1 MANAITDPR
10 LEINGIAIQVV
21 PNTIFYKRGVGE
33 VKVKAASLGADVTV
47 PIFETD
53 KTTAV
58 GELQFQ
64 IFPTNELIA
73 QIQSFQD
80 SGNNNTI
87 SLTDTNN
94 FVKTAN
100 NQKIATTDPEIK
112 VGADQTI
119 EIICM
124 GGNFV

>member
-10 LEINGIAIQVV
+10 LEINGIAIQIV
-21 PNTIFYKRGVGE
+21 PNTLFYKRGRGE
-33 VKVKAASLGADVTV
+33 VKVKAASLGGNVTV

-64 IFPTNELIA
+64 IFPTDESIA
-73 QIQSFQD
+73 QLQSFQD

-100 NQKIATTDPEIK
+100 NMKVATTDPEIK
-112 VGADQTI
+112 VGSDQTI
-119 EIICM
+119 EVICM
-124 GGNFV
+124 GGNMV